1 MINQIT
7 TTNMM
12 GLRGTVTF
20 KPKAASLIA
29 GPNGHGKTSL
39 VEAIRLALLGGTGRV
54 DLKKE
59 LAALVTDG
67 EKKASATVG
76 TASGA
81 YSFALPDGKGS
92 HFEDVTGL
100 LPILLE
106 PHKFAQLK
114 DGERRRLVLAAG
126 GVRLGVDAVRDAM
139 AERNRD
145 SDKVEAVLPLLR
157 QGFDDASSEARR
169 RATEAKGAWRAI
181 TGETYGSAKADDW
194 SAPVP
199 AFDSEALAMAE
210 QAVVDIESEM
220 ADSRVR
226 LGQMQHQ
233 RGTVEAAQR
242 QAAELR
248 EAAGQ
253 HKRRADKLA
262 RDEQELAEWKA
273 KLAALEELCSG
284 DFAEPL
290 ACPCCGGA
298 LKLEGSK
305 LVEFVPAAATA
316 DDHKAL
322 AKARETVAMLT
333 RTVANSLR
341 DLQQAETAKAQL
353 DGIKGSG
360 ESLDEL
366 DRRIAGAIDALGALN
381 QRLSLA
387 RDVVREHS
395 EAKRL
400 AESAAT
406 KTATA
411 AAHHADVQAWS
422 AIADDLQPNGIQAQ
436 MTSKALLP
444 LQQLLAK
451 LSDTL
456 GWRSVELNN
465 DMAIS
470 AGGRPY
476 RLLSESEQWRVDLV
490 LAMALA
496 TLSGLGIVVADRFDV
511 LGLPQRGAVL
521 DLIDTATAGGMLQ
534 VIIAGTL
541 KAAPDMGDDWAVL
554 WLGDRNAVQER
565 AA

>member
-20 KPKAASLIA
+20 KPKAASIIA

-81 YSFALPDGKGS
+81 YSITLPDGKGT
-92 HFEDVTGL
+92 HIEDATGL

-114 DGERRRLVLAAG
+114 DGERRRLVLTAG
-126 GVRLGVDAVRDAM
+126 GVRLGVEAVRAAL

-145 SDKVEAVLPLLR
+145 SDKGEAVLPLLR
-157 QGFDDASSEARR
+157 QGFDEASSEARR

-181 TGETYGSAKADDW
+181 TGETYGGSKADDW

-199 AFDSEALAMAE
+199 AFDADALTMAE

-233 RGTVEAAQR
+233 RGAAEAAQR

-253 HKRRADKLA
+253 FKRRSDKLA

-284 DFAEPL
+284 DFDEPL

-298 LKLEGSK
+298 LKLEGNK
-305 LVEFVPAAATA
+305 LVEFVPATATA

-322 AKARETVAMLT
+322 AAARETVAMLT
-333 RTVANSLR
+333 RTVANSQR
-341 DLQQAETAKAQL
+341 DLKQSETAKAQL
-353 DGIKGSG
+353 DSLTASG

-366 DRRIAGAIDALGALN
+366 DRRIAVLIDALQGLN

-395 EAKRL
+395 EAKR
-400 AESAAT
+400 ATESAAT

-411 AAHHADVQAWS
+411 AAHRADVQAWT
-422 AIADDLQPNGIQAQ
+422 AIAEDLQPNGIQAQ

-451 LSDTL
+451 FSDTL

-496 TLSGLGIVVADRFDV
+496 TLSGIGLVVIDRFDV
-511 LGLPQRGAVL
+511 LDLPGRGAVL
-521 DLIDTATAGGMLQ
+521 DLIDTTTAGGMLQ

-541 KAAPDMGDDWAVL
+541 KAAPDLGDDWAVL

>member
-20 KPKAASLIA
+20 APKAASLIA

-81 YSFALPDGKGS
+81 YSFALPDGKGT
-92 HFEDVTGL
+92 HIEDATGL

-114 DGERRRLVLAAG
+114 DGERRRLVLTAG
-126 GVRLGVDAVRDAM
+126 GVRLGVEAVRAAT

-157 QGFDDASSEARR
+157 QGFDEAAKEASR

-181 TGETYGSAKADDW
+181 TGETYGSSKADDW

-199 AFDSEALAMAE
+199 AFDAEALAMAE

-220 ADSRVR
+220 ADSRVH

-233 RGTVEAAQR
+233 RGAAEAAQR

-253 HKRRADKLA
+253 FKRRSDKLA

-284 DFAEPL
+284 DFDEPL

-298 LKLEGSK
+298 LKMEGGT
-305 LVEFVPAAATA
+305 LVEFVPATATA

-322 AKARETVAMLT
+322 AAARETVAMLT
-333 RTVANSLR
+333 RAVANSQR
-341 DLQQAETAKAQL
+341 DLKQSETAKAQL
-353 DGIKGSG
+353 DSLTGSG

-366 DRRIAGAIDALGALN
+366 DRRIAVLIEALQGLN

-395 EAKRL
+395 EAKR
-400 AESAAT
+400 ATESAAT

-411 AAHHADVQAWS
+411 AAHHADVQAWT
-422 AIADDLQPNGIQAQ
+422 AIAEDLQPNGIQAQ

-451 LSDTL
+451 FSDTL

-496 TLSGLGIVVADRFDV
+496 TLSGIGLVVIDRFDV
-511 LGLPQRGAVL
+511 LDLPGRGAVL
-521 DLIDTATAGGMLQ
+521 DLIDTATAGGALQ

-541 KAAPDMGDDWAVL
+541 KAAPDLGDDWAVL
-554 WLGDRNAVQER
+554 WLGDRAAVQER